1 MTKHKLA
8 LNALKERMPNLPK
21 VEEVREKADK
31 VKIDLHEIEILK
43 KEVEVLTSRIKFKK
57 EQPSMQAALQQEEK
71 ISEIK
76 RLIQDYKMTYNK
88 LQLEKQEQE
97 KETRR

>member
-1 MTKHKLA
+1 
-8 LNALKERMPNLPK
+8 MPNLPK

>member
-1 MTKHKLA
+1 M
-8 LNALKERMPNLPK
+8 
-21 VEEVREKADK
+21 
-31 VKIDLHEIEILK
+31 LK

-57 EQPSMQAALQQEEK
+57 EQPSMQTALQQEEK

-88 LQLEKQEQE
+88 L
-97 KETRR
+97 

>member
-8 LNALKERMPNLPK
+8 LVALKDRMPNLPK

-31 VKIDLHEIEILK
+31 VKVDLHEIEMLK

>member
-1 MTKHKLA
+1 VTKHKLA
-8 LNALKERMPNLPK
+8 LAALKDRMPNLPK

-31 VKIDLHEIEILK
+31 VKVDLHEIEMLK

>member
-1 MTKHKLA
+1 M
-8 LNALKERMPNLPK
+8 
-21 VEEVREKADK
+21 
-31 VKIDLHEIEILK
+31 LK

-57 EQPSMQAALQQEEK
+57 EQPSMQTALQQEEK